1 MGVRYINRCR
11 KCYDKGIFRTSS
23 SNLDGVRGIG
33 FILPPK
39 TTVILAE
46 IFEIMAFKSIDLKAT
61 KDGLPEVWGTSEVSP
76 LITQA
81 YCLKRVS
88 RPRYKGGKPGGSQ

>member
-1 MGVRYINRCR
+1 
-11 KCYDKGIFRTSS
+11 
-23 SNLDGVRGIG
+23 
-33 FILPPK
+33 
-39 TTVILAE
+39 
-46 IFEIMAFKSIDLKAT
+46 MAFKSIDLKAT

-88 RPRYKGGKPGGSQ
+88 RPRYKGGKPVDPSNFFEFGMRTWKSGKKAKCWDTQGRVLE